1 MARKSN
7 KTAHVLNLLAGHDSQ
22 KTPSDETASVPEVPS
37 SSEPEA
43 ASAPAGQTVSVID
56 HTETDPVAELIADKL
71 REEFGSEP
79 EQTSDSH
86 TTPEASVTEDTS
98 IPEPSVTTVAQEPDE
113 TSDTTVVSEPDK
125 ASDTTVVSE
134 PDKASDPAVVLEPAE
149 PSDTAAI
156 LAAAETSDTVA
167 ASEPQPAPKPA
178 AAAEPGT
185 VSGPEIPEEPEFIA
199 LNLMERIVRDKI
211 IYYMRQFDV
220 CTCPR
225 CVADTI
231 ALTLNGLPPKYIVT
245 TPAAVDPLISFYT
258 NKFIADITVEAT
270 KACITIK
277 ENPRH

>member
-86 TTPEASVTEDTS
+86 TTPEASVTEDTI
-98 IPEPSVTTVAQEPDE
+98 IPEPSVTTVAQEPNE
-113 TSDTTVVSEPDK
+113 T
-125 ASDTTVVSE
+125 SDTTVVSE

-185 VSGPEIPEEPEFIA
+185 VSGPEIPEELEFIA